1 MWENAYIY
9 SIENLKASRAYLR
22 PTDAAPLPP
31 PDKIL
36 DPHLNIVIILL
47 VSTINKCLVSTFSHL
62 FSRETIAQNK
72 VLKSIDNVGYGVEK

>member
-22 PTDAAPLPP
+22 PTDAAPLP
-31 PDKIL
+31 DKIL

-47 VSTINKCLVSTFSHL
+47 VSTISKCLVSTFSNL
-62 FSRETIAQNK
+62 FSRETIAKNK
-72 VLKSIDNVGYGVEK
+72 VLKSKDNVGYGVEK